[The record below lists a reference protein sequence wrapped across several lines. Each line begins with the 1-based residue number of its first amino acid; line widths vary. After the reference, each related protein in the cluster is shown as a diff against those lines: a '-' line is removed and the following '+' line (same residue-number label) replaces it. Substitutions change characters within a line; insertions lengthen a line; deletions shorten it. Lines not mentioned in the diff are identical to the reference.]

1 MDERKMITKTLRPD
15 VMHNIILEN
24 RKKLSV
30 SGVSDVES
38 FNEEE
43 IVLHT
48 EMGVLIIKGASLHIG
63 KLNMDNGEV
72 SIDGAVDTCEYADDK
87 SRDGGGL
94 LAKIF
99 K

>member
-1 MDERKMITKTLRPD
+1 MEERKLGKAIRPD

-30 SGVSDVES
+30 SGVKDVES

-48 EMGVLIIKGASLHIG
+48 ELGVLIIKGSSLHIG

-72 SIDGAVDTCEYADDK
+72 SIDGSVDNCEYADE
-87 SRDGGGL
+87 SGRGSAGL
-94 LAKIF
+94 LARIF

>member
-1 MDERKMITKTLRPD
+1 MEERKITKALRPD
-15 VMHNIILEN
+15 MMQNIQLEN
-24 RKKLSV
+24 RKKLTV
-30 SGVSDVES
+30 SGVKDVES

-72 SIDGAVDTCEYADDK
+72 AIDGSVDICEYADE
-87 SRDGGGL
+87 SARSGGGL

>member
-1 MDERKMITKTLRPD
+1 MEERKLTKAIRPD
-15 VMHNIILEN
+15 LMHNIILEN

-30 SGVSDVES
+30 SGVKDVES

-48 EMGVLIIKGASLHIG
+48 ELGVLIIKGASLHIG

-72 SIDGAVDTCEYADDK
+72 SIDGSVDVCEYADESGK
-87 SRDGGGL
+87 SGGSI
-94 LAKIF
+94 LARIF

>member
-1 MDERKMITKTLRPD
+1 MEERKLTKALRPD

-48 EMGVLIIKGASLHIG
+48 EMGVLIIKGSSLHIG

-72 SIDGAVDTCEYADDK
+72 SIDGSVDTCEYADE
-87 SRDGGGL
+87 SGRSGAGL

>member
-1 MDERKMITKTLRPD
+1 MEERKITKTLRPD

-43 IVLHT
+43 IILHT
-48 EMGVLIIKGASLHIG
+48 EMGVLIVKGASLHIG

-72 SIDGAVDTCEYADDK
+72 SIDGAVDTCEYADD
-87 SRDGGGL
+87 RGREGGGL
-94 LAKIF
+94 LARIF